1 MKPPKE
7 FQFIIELGK
16 TLHISGVPSYKIQ
29 DYLKEVAHKKNIE
42 GTFMDLPTWINY
54 AFYKNGLEIYHYIEG
69 IPPGELNLGSLSKS
83 VEITNQ
89 VVDNKIEI
97 KKAEQALKDLQKKP
111 PSVPLWLEIFAY
123 GLSAFSFSVIVG
135 SNWISSIVSFFMGA
149 IVGILTILA
158 RKSKYLTS
166 TLESFSAFVATV
178 LVGLILHFFDTLQI
192 SITIL
197 GAIIVFI
204 PGLAIT
210 TAIEELSSKSLV
222 SGSAKLF
229 DAILIL
235 FKLFF
240 GVTLG
245 LTLLP
250 IITDINLSHPVGAS
264 DIPWWMSYL
273 AMPLFSYGLLVVF
286 HVRKKDA
293 WGALLVGTGSFLIV
307 YVLSFLGILLSTF
320 LGTIAVVVMSKLLNK
335 YTRTPETVFSTLG
348 IIALVPG
355 SKAFLGLSSMFI
367 YTDAQIHQ
375 NLGEQ
380 VLFIL
385 MGIIGGLFFA
395 GSFRQK

>member
-29 DYLKEVAHKKNIE
+29 DYLKEIAHKKNIE

-97 KKAEQALKDLQKKP
+97 KKAEQALKDLQKNP

-135 SNWISSIVSFFMGA
+135 SNWISSIVSFLMGA

-178 LVGLILHFFDTLQI
+178 LVGLILHFFDT
-192 SITIL
+192 
-197 GAIIVFI
+197 
-204 PGLAIT
+204 
-210 TAIEELSSKSLV
+210 
-222 SGSAKLF
+222 
-229 DAILIL
+229 
-235 FKLFF
+235 
-240 GVTLG
+240 
-245 LTLLP
+245 
-250 IITDINLSHPVGAS
+250 
-264 DIPWWMSYL
+264 
-273 AMPLFSYGLLVVF
+273 
-286 HVRKKDA
+286 
-293 WGALLVGTGSFLIV
+293 
-307 YVLSFLGILLSTF
+307 
-320 LGTIAVVVMSKLLNK
+320 
-335 YTRTPETVFSTLG
+335 
-348 IIALVPG
+348 
-355 SKAFLGLSSMFI
+355 
-367 YTDAQIHQ
+367 
-375 NLGEQ
+375 
-380 VLFIL
+380 
-385 MGIIGGLFFA
+385 
-395 GSFRQK
+395 